1 MGEQPGDFDT
11 ARGEVFSITVP
22 EDVVSDRVDRY
33 LADAIPRLS
42 RARILDLFE
51 DECITVN
58 GLQWRPSRRVK
69 GGEQIVVSVPPI
81 ISKIEPAPMEFRVL
95 YEDAELAVIDKPAGV
110 IVHPGAGTSGPTLV
124 NGLLHRYPELTGVGD
139 PDRPGIVH
147 RLDKDTSGLIVVAK
161 TDEAHRSLS
170 DQFKA
175 HSVDKVYYALV
186 FGNPKQDEGEIEAA
200 VGRHPVDR
208 KRMSVYSRR
217 GKDALSYWKVLER
230 YGPLAF
236 VELRIKT
243 GRTHQ
248 IRVHMNSIGHPVL
261 GDNIYGNSVK
271 RVQGIQ
277 DTRLRSQIRSMKRQ
291 ALHAGRISFLHPA
304 TGRQVTF
311 EAPLPEDIGSLRRF
325 LNEYVEG
332 KYK

>member
-1 MGEQPGDFDT
+1 MTELNCP
-11 ARGEVFSITVP
+11 
-22 EDVVSDRVDRY
+22 VSDIESGMRLDVF
-33 LADAIPRLS
+33 LAGKAPSFSRSQIKRL
-42 RARILDLFE
+42 I
-51 DECITVN
+51 DEGSVLVN
-58 GLQWRPSRRVK
+58 GKSAKAGYSLKRGDNVYLKSP
-69 GGEQIVVSVPPI
+69 EPVPLETVAQDIPLTI
-81 ISKIEPAPMEFRVL
+81 I
-95 YEDAELAVIDKPAGV
+95 YEDQFIAVVDKPAGMV
-110 IVHPGAGTSGPTLV
+110 VHPAAGNYEGTLV
-124 NGLLHRYPELTGVGD
+124 NALLHHCRDLSGIGGVL
-139 PDRPGIVH
+139 RPGIVH

-175 HSVDKVYYALV
+175 HSVEKVYYALV

-217 GKDALSYWKVLER
+217 GKDALTYWKVLER

-236 VELRIKT
+236 VELRIRT

-271 RVQGIQ
+271 RLQGIQ

-332 KYK
+332 QYK